1 MFKDVKETWK
11 FPTFSC
17 FLLRCFS
24 DLSLVQKVDKNRALS
39 AADAHA
45 KKQKLRVLSLFDFL
59 VRGCCFEF
67 ERKQPKAQKWEK

>member
-1 MFKDVKETWK
+1 MFKEVKEIAK
-11 FPTFSC
+11 FPTLSC

-45 KKQKLRVLSLFDFL
+45 KKQKFSDWLFSEGVPFW
-59 VRGCCFEF
+59 V
-67 ERKQPKAQKWEK
+67 